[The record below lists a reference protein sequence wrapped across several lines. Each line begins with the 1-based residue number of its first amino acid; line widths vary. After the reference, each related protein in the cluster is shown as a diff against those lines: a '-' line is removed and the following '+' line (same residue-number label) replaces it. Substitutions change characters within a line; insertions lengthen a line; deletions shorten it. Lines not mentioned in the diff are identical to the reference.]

1 MISNRQVRLLAGAAI
16 LGIGALALTTA
27 PHLTSM
33 ALAADQP
40 KKVTIRL
47 VSDLT
52 PPPHPAAIA
61 QVYFAEELGKLI
73 PGSEVRS
80 YYAGALYKIPEAV
93 EAMTDGNLE
102 MTWGQFGKTAQ
113 IDPYMIAVNGPML
126 LTTPGAMNQIET
138 FETYKFLV
146 KRFKDIHKVKIFGT
160 GQLSMYIGVGAQER
174 LRLPEDFNGKKLRS
188 MGPAENVAL
197 ETWGANPVTMAFGD
211 VPPALETKVID
222 GLATSL
228 GGFMSTKDQAP
239 YFTIAGI
246 NGISGDF
253 YWVGASLAW
262 WNKLNKPTQDTIEK
276 LMVEKVLPFQK
287 QINWCNDKRVIA
299 KYQTQDPSKP
309 GIYILSEK
317 EAEDFAN
324 KLGDATAAWI
334 KTKTPKDANKW
345 VDLFVKDAR
354 AASKAHPIGSDPLEK
369 TDCAKLEHWFTR
381 FTKR

>member
-1 MISNRQVRLLAGAAI
+1 M
-16 LGIGALALTTA
+16 
-27 PHLTSM
+27 
-33 ALAADQP
+33 
-40 KKVTIRL
+40 
-47 VSDLT
+47 SDLT

-61 QVYFAEELGKLI
+61 QVYFAEELAKLI

-126 LTTPGAMNQIET
+126 LTTPGAMNQIEN

-160 GQLSMYIGVGAQER
+160 GQLSMYIGVGAQQR
-174 LRLPEDFNGKKLRS
+174 LRTPEDFSGKKLRS

-197 ETWGANPVTMAFGD
+197 ETWGASPVTMAFGD
-211 VPPALETKVID
+211 VPPALETRVID

-262 WNKLNKPTQDTIEK
+262 WNKLNKPTQDIIEK

-345 VDLFVKDAR
+345 IDLFVKDAR

-381 FTKR
+381 FSKK